1 MVESGR
7 CAFCDTTA
15 EKCLRWAPAYC
26 CANCCHPL
34 LEVLA
39 TLATPTPPACSRCGQ
54 YVCQCTQGPGPW
66 LAGPATPGCHECNGR
81 GHTSVFSRDG
91 YMTCDWCGGSGKEPE
106 TVAGS
111 AAPSGDDDE

>member
-1 MVESGR
+1 
-7 CAFCDTTA
+7 
-15 EKCLRWAPAYC
+15 
-26 CANCCHPL
+26 
-34 LEVLA
+34 
-39 TLATPTPPACSRCGQ
+39 
-54 YVCQCTQGPGPW
+54 